1 MNRLKNAVGNLR
13 GGEGSTVPIAVK
25 LASALVTVGFMSG
38 AVAIGAGAPL
48 SPARIARVANQATE
62 NLAVAQQNLGEA
74 AEDTE
79 ALATIE
85 ENVQSQLNTSR
96 RLLDVQLGIEETSKQ
111 GVELSRTLVGRIA
124 RVGNELGGLV
134 DRLRGVASV
143 SGEITSSAEA
153 AETAADE
160 LESTFDELIDRYE
173 VAVKES
179 RKLNRKARA
188 FAELKP

>member
-1 MNRLKNAVGNLR
+1 MSRLKNTIGNLR
-13 GGEGSTVPIAVK
+13 GPQGATVPTAVK
-25 LASALVTVGFMSG
+25 LASAVTTVALLCG

-62 NLAVAQQNLGEA
+62 NLAVAQRNISEA

-85 ENVQSQLNTSR
+85 KNVQSQLNTSR
-96 RLLDVQLGIEETSKQ
+96 RLLDIQLGIEETSKQ
-111 GVELSRTLVGRIA
+111 GVQLSGNLVDRIA
-124 RVGNELGGLV
+124 GVGDALGKLV
-134 DRLRGVASV
+134 DRLQGVASV

-153 AETAADE
+153 AETAANE
-160 LESTFDELIDRYE
+160 LESTLDKLIDRYG

>member
-1 MNRLKNAVGNLR
+1 MSRLKSAVGNLR

-48 SPARIARVANQATE
+48 SPARIVRAANQATE

-160 LESTFDELIDRYE
+160 LESTLDELIDRYE

>member
-1 MNRLKNAVGNLR
+1 MNRFKNAVGNLR
-13 GGEGSTVPIAVK
+13 GREGATVPIAVK
-25 LASALVTVGFMSG
+25 LASAVVTVGFMSG

-160 LESTFDELIDRYE
+160 LESTLDELIDRYE

-179 RKLNRKARA
+179 RKFNRKARA

>member
-1 MNRLKNAVGNLR
+1 MSRLKNAVDALR
-13 GGEGSTVPIAVK
+13 GPQGATVPVVVK
-25 LASALVTVGFMSG
+25 LASAVVTVAFLGG

-62 NLAVAQQNLGEA
+62 NLAVAQRNIREA

-85 ENVQSQLNTSR
+85 ENVQSQLDTSR
-96 RLLDVQLGIEETSKQ
+96 RLLDVQLGIEETSTQ
-111 GVELSRTLVGRIA
+111 GVQLSRTLVGRIA
-124 RVGNELGGLV
+124 AVGNELGELV
-134 DRLRGVASV
+134 DRLTGVASV

-153 AETAADE
+153 AESAASE
-160 LESTFDELIDRYE
+160 LESTLDELIDRYQ

-188 FAELKP
+188 FEELKP

>member
-1 MNRLKNAVGNLR
+1 MNRFKNAVGNLR
-13 GGEGSTVPIAVK
+13 GREGATVPIAVK
-25 LASALVTVGFMSG
+25 LASAVVTVGFMSG

-160 LESTFDELIDRYE
+160 LESTLDELIDRYE

>member
-1 MNRLKNAVGNLR
+1 M
-13 GGEGSTVPIAVK
+13 
-25 LASALVTVGFMSG
+25 
-38 AVAIGAGAPL
+38 
-48 SPARIARVANQATE
+48 
-62 NLAVAQQNLGEA
+62 
-74 AEDTE
+74 
-79 ALATIE
+79 
-85 ENVQSQLNTSR
+85 
-96 RLLDVQLGIEETSKQ
+96 
-111 GVELSRTLVGRIA
+111 ELSRTLVGRIA

-160 LESTFDELIDRYE
+160 LESTLDELIDRYE